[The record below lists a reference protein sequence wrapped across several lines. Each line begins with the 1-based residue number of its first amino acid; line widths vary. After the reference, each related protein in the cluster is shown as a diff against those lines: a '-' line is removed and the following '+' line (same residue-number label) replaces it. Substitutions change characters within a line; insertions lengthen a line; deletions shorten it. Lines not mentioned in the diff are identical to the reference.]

1 LPKKITNGDETLKV
15 LTTDGMGND
24 ETVEIDAEEIT
35 GKELLETLKISAFS
49 AVIEKNNVIV
59 RESDVL
65 KSSDKIKVLNMIHGG

>member
-1 LPKKITNGDETLKV
+1 MKI

-24 ETVEIDAEEIT
+24 EVVEIDAEEIT
-35 GKELLETLKISAFS
+35 GKQLLEKLNISAFE

-65 KSSDKIKVLNMIHGG
+65 NSNDKIKVLNMIHGG

>member
-1 LPKKITNGDETLKV
+1 MKI

-24 ETVEIDAEEIT
+24 EEVEIEAEEIT
-35 GKELLETLKISAFS
+35 GKELLKTLNISAFE

-65 KSSDKIKVLNMIHGG
+65 KTGDKIKVLNMIHGG

>member
-1 LPKKITNGDETLKV
+1 MKTMKI

-24 ETVEIDAEEIT
+24 EEIEIDAEEIT
-35 GKELLETLKISAFS
+35 GKELLKKLNISAFE

-59 RESDVL
+59 RESDTL

>member
-1 LPKKITNGDETLKV
+1 MKV

-35 GKELLETLKISAFS
+35 GKELLETLEISAFE

-59 RESDVL
+59 RESEVL
-65 KSSDKIKVLNMIHGG
+65 RSNDKIKVLNMIHGG

>member
-1 LPKKITNGDETLKV
+1 VKV

-35 GKELLETLKISAFS
+35 GKELLETLKISAFE

-65 KSSDKIKVLNMIHGG
+65 RSNDKIKVLNMIHGG

>member
-1 LPKKITNGDETLKV
+1 MKI

-24 ETVEIDAEEIT
+24 EVIEIDAEEIT
-35 GKELLETLKISAFS
+35 GKQLLEKLNISAFE

>member
-1 LPKKITNGDETLKV
+1 MKV

-35 GKELLETLKISAFS
+35 GKELLETLKISAFE

-59 RESDVL
+59 RESEVL

>member
-1 LPKKITNGDETLKV
+1 MKI

-35 GKELLETLKISAFS
+35 GKELLETLKISAFE

>member
-1 LPKKITNGDETLKV
+1 MKV

-35 GKELLETLKISAFS
+35 GKELLETLKISAFE

-65 KSSDKIKVLNMIHGG
+65 RSNDKIKVLNMIHGG

>member
-1 LPKKITNGDETLKV
+1 MKV

-35 GKELLETLKISAFS
+35 GKELLETLKISAFE

-59 RESDVL
+59 RESEVL
-65 KSSDKIKVLNMIHGG
+65 RSSDKIKVLNMIHGG

>member
-1 LPKKITNGDETLKV
+1 MKI

-24 ETVEIDAEEIT
+24 DVIEIDAEEIT
-35 GKELLETLKISAFS
+35 GKQLLEKLNISAFE

-65 KSSDKIKVLNMIHGG
+65 NSSDKIKVLNMIHGG

>member
-1 LPKKITNGDETLKV
+1 MKV

-35 GKELLETLKISAFS
+35 GKELLETLKISAFE

>member
-1 LPKKITNGDETLKV
+1 MKV

-24 ETVEIDAEEIT
+24 ETVEIDAKEIT
-35 GKELLETLKISAFS
+35 GKKLLETLKISAFS

-59 RESDVL
+59 MESDVL

>member
-1 LPKKITNGDETLKV
+1 MKI

-24 ETVEIDAEEIT
+24 EVIEIDADEIT
-35 GKELLETLKISAFS
+35 GKQLLEKLNISAFE

-59 RESDVL
+59 RESDIL

>member
-1 LPKKITNGDETLKV
+1 MKTMKI

-24 ETVEIDAEEIT
+24 EVIEIEAEEIT
-35 GKELLETLKISAFS
+35 GKQLLEKLNISAFE

-65 KSSDKIKVLNMIHGG
+65 QSSDKIKVLNMIHGG

>member
-1 LPKKITNGDETLKV
+1 MKI

-24 ETVEIDAEEIT
+24 EVIEIDDEEIT
-35 GKELLETLKISAFS
+35 GKQLLEKLNISAFE

-65 KSSDKIKVLNMIHGG
+65 KSKDKIKVLNMIHGG

>member
-1 LPKKITNGDETLKV
+1 VKV

-35 GKELLETLKISAFS
+35 GKELLETLKISAFE

-65 KSSDKIKVLNMIHGG
+65 TSNDKIKVLNMIHGG

>member
-1 LPKKITNGDETLKV
+1 MKV

-24 ETVEIDAEEIT
+24 EVIEIDAEEIT
-35 GKELLETLKISAFS
+35 GKQLLETLNISAFE